1 MLGEQ
6 SKEATLP
13 VQTTHPLCN
22 TGELRSKAKNT
33 AHRARDMAIPG
44 YPAIRASLPDQIK
57 CFKKEPTTC
66 ENLALKVKVKHM
78 SQNST
83 EAHRDLPD
91 GPMVNNPPAKAGDR
105 SSIPGLGR
113 SNMPWSN

>member
-57 CFKKEPTTC
+57 CLKKEPTTC

-78 SQNST
+78 SQNSAQAINSW
-83 EAHRDLPD
+83 EAL
-91 GPMVNNPPAKAGDR
+91 
-105 SSIPGLGR
+105 
-113 SNMPWSN
+113 